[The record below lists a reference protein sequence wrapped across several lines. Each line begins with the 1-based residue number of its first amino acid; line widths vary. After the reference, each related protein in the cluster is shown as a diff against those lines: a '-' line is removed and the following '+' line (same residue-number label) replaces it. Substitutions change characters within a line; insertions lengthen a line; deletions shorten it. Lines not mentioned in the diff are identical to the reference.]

1 MNDLASTAAPDRE
14 VRPLAPAARPR
25 RAAAPRTLSDKAVR
39 RIFIMP
45 AFAVLLLMVA
55 YPFVSLLYYSV
66 FRFSILRPAQ
76 PKKFIGLENYTDLL
90 SDTRI
95 WERFVFTGQFV
106 VATVCVQFII
116 GIAVAY
122 AFTRNF
128 KGRDALFTVAMLP
141 MMLCPIVVGF
151 LWRYMFNS
159 EWGVMNYLV
168 TLLGFEKIDWLG
180 IADNALWAVVIADAW
195 MWTPFVI
202 LLATAAFRG
211 IPTDI
216 NEAADLDGAS
226 PFFRFTRVT
235 LPMSMPILLIAFL
248 LRLIDAFKQSDL
260 FLAMTGGGPGS
271 ETETI
276 SFRLGKIAFSYFFT
290 GQASALAVILL
301 MIITGLS
308 MIFVRLLTRQAR
320 QE

>member
-1 MNDLASTAAPDRE
+1 MRQAIPAGRTAARAVPKAISDRTICG
-14 VRPLAPAARPR
+14 LFMAPALAI
-25 RAAAPRTLSDKAVR
+25 L
-39 RIFIMP
+39 I
-45 AFAVLLLMVA
+45 LMVA
-55 YPFVSLLYYSV
+55 YPFISLLYYSTLN
-66 FRFSILRPAQ
+66 FSILNPA
-76 PKKFIGLENYTDLL
+76 KGSEFIGLQNYTRLL
-90 SDTRI
+90 SRESV

-106 VATVCVQFII
+106 LATVVVQFCV
-116 GIAVAY
+116 GVAVAY
-122 AFTRNF
+122 AFQRNF
-128 KGRDALFTVAMLP
+128 KGRDLLFTIAMLP

-168 TLLGFEKIDWLG
+168 TLLGFGKIDWLG
-180 IADNALWAVVIADAW
+180 VPTNALWAVVIADAW

-216 NEAADLDGAS
+216 NEAAEIDGAS

-260 FLAMTGGGPGS
+260 FFAMTGGGPGS
-271 ETETI
+271 DTETVA
-276 SFRLGKIAFSYFFT
+276 FRLGKIAFSHFYT
-290 GQASALAVILL
+290 GQASAFAVIMLV
-301 MIITGLS
+301 IIIGLS
-308 MIFVRLLTRQAR
+308 LIFVRLLTQQGRQD
-320 QE
+320 

>member
-1 MNDLASTAAPDRE
+1 MRQAIPAAH
-14 VRPLAPAARPR
+14 APARPVH
-25 RAAAPRTLSDKAVR
+25 KAVSDR
-39 RIFIMP
+39 TICGLFMLP
-45 AFAVLLLMVA
+45 ALAILVLMVA
-55 YPFVSLLYYSV
+55 YPFVSLLYYSTLN
-66 FRFSILRPAQ
+66 FSILNPA
-76 PKKFIGLENYTDLL
+76 KGSEFIGLDNYTRLL
-90 SDTRI
+90 SRDSI

-106 VATVCVQFII
+106 LATVVVQFVL
-116 GIAVAY
+116 GVTVAY
-122 AFTRNF
+122 AFQRNF
-128 KGRDALFTVAMLP
+128 RGRDLLFTVAMLP

-168 TLLGFEKIDWLG
+168 TLLGFGKIDWLG
-180 IADNALWAVVIADAW
+180 VPGNALWAVVIADAW

-216 NEAADLDGAS
+216 NEAAEIDGAS

-260 FLAMTGGGPGS
+260 FFAMTGGGPGS
-271 ETETI
+271 DTETVA
-276 SFRLGKIAFSYFFT
+276 FRLGKIAFSHFYT
-290 GQASALAVILL
+290 GQASAFAVIILV
-301 MIITGLS
+301 IITGLS
-308 MIFVRLLTRQAR
+308 LIFVRLLTQQAR
-320 QE
+320 QD